1 MSMTHFL
8 AAAAVIGGVATS
20 ASAQNSYPYPQ
31 QSYPPQYQQPYPQSG
46 YGYPGQQGYGTGGG
60 GLQSVIDQLLGNR
73 YSVSDRSAV
82 RQCAT
87 AAVHQAPRQIPRD
100 GYGGYNQGYAQPQGY
115 PYAQGYNPASTIRV
129 TAITNVERRSNGLRV
144 SGLLSSGMGYSQGY
158 GAPGYTQGY
167 PSQGYA
173 NQGYMSQGYGSNGYA
188 AGDLTFR
195 CNVDFRGAVTS
206 VRVRRNEAYRR

>member
-1 MSMTHFL
+1 MSTTHFL
-8 AAAAVIGGVATS
+8 AAAAVIVGIGTS

-60 GLQSVIDQLLGNR
+60 IQSVIDQLLGNR
-73 YSVSDRSAV
+73 YNVSDRSAV
-82 RQCAT
+82 SQCAT
-87 AAVHQAPRQIPRD
+87 AAVNQAARQVPR
-100 GYGGYNQGYAQPQGY
+100 GNYGGYNQGYAQPRGY
-115 PYAQGYNPASTIRV
+115 AYDQSSTMRV

-144 SGLLSSGMGYSQGY
+144 SGLLSSGIGYSQGY
-158 GAPGYTQGY
+158 AAPGYPQGY
-167 PSQGYA
+167 ANHGYA
-173 NQGYMSQGYGSNGYA
+173 NQGYTNQGYGSNGYA
-188 AGDLTFR
+188 VGDLTFR